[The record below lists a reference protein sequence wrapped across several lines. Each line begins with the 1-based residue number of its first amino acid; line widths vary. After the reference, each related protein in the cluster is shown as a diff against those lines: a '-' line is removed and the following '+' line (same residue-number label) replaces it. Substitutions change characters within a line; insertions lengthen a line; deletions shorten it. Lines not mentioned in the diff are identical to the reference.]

1 MVTDDHKASRR
12 LPRKVLDRVDAA
24 LHERRRR
31 AAIQRLRELPANPH
45 VLFVCHGN
53 VCRSPYAEY
62 AFARLMRAEGDD
74 RRRIESAG
82 FIGAG
87 RSAPSESKS
96 VAAARGLDLDPHVSA
111 PLDLERTRRADLV
124 VVMEPKQKRQLHEL
138 HGRTGQ
144 FVLIL
149 GDLDPEPILW
159 RRIRD
164 PWGHDIAFFEQIFD
178 RLDRCLGT
186 LAAALHARSQPR
198 AVFGG
203 HRGGLR

>member
-1 MVTDDHKASRR
+1 VVTDAHKSERR
-12 LPRKVLDRVDAA
+12 LPRVILDRLDAA
-24 LHERRRR
+24 LHERRRTR
-31 AAIQRLRELPANPH
+31 AIQQLRKLPKRPG

-62 AFARLMRAEGDD
+62 AFARLMRSEGEE
-74 RRRIESAG
+74 RKRIESAG

-87 RSAPSESKS
+87 RGSPDEAKA
-96 VAAARGLDLDPHVSA
+96 VAAARGLDLEPHVSA
-111 PLDLERTRRADLV
+111 PLDLERTGRADLV
-124 VVMEPKQKRQLHEL
+124 VVMEPRQRRALHEL

-164 PWGHDIAFFEQIFD
+164 PWGHDLEFFEEIFD
-178 RLDRCLGT
+178 RIDRCLGT
-186 LAAALHARSQPR
+186 MAAALHARTQRP
-198 AVFGG
+198 AVLGG
-203 HRGGLR
+203 ERGGLR